1 MGLAIN
7 INMNILDA
15 YLKDKLNEAALTFA
29 QLRKVRYG
37 DMRYYRDLITKIKN
51 EDPVTLTDGSHV
63 VIASDQYKKLNK
75 AVFGTEGI
83 PKDWVNQIGQ
93 MPGGDKVLLR
103 TVSAG
108 GDPNRMPKGFTLK
121 LENGE
126 SIKLSDIDKITVRE
140 NYNRGDVAEI
150 FMGLAVTAKILYHNK
165 EEVTFDDCLKIIN
178 ESTINSAD
186 GSLTFGSPIIYQDGE
201 PDRLDV
207 NIRVRKNSM
216 YHVEKVVLADG
227 DTNEFKGFFQ
237 SAISYINSKSPIIEK
252 IKLPKLDKASN
263 KVIIRGVGTE
273 DQKGT
278 KADLVLQVDNT
289 VINLLSV
296 KANTRQVGQIT
307 RSLNT
312 LALKTK
318 AGVDLQ
324 AHFNEFFGLNVF
336 KINQQAFVQDP
347 TEALR
352 DAYTGAVQSLNTAV
366 NSPQQEFNFLD
377 ATFNFLQHH
386 ATLGSDID
394 IVMLSADPNNPMF
407 TNLKFDETLKTK
419 LEKVNFIFRPPR
431 QSGNP
436 IVLVNIFP
444 EEKIEELP
452 DFDQEIGLYS
462 IRSYLQKSG
471 NVRTVI
477 EIGNGAHLL
486 ADQKISINSSTMEN
500 IKETASAGST
510 SAGNVATVNAPLGKG
525 KMIKRQKVVSADANE
540 VGMFPKE
547 IKEKAVRY
555 DKGEQVKG
563 SDPTPKAK
571 PGRTKHPFTG
581 KLVGDSMTNDKND
594 KLKEGVLDASD
605 EDGWMA
611 KEQLY
616 KTAQYA
622 INLHKLIGDTDNLE
636 PWIQSKITKAADYL
650 GSVKHYME
658 YEQVNPHPTDEP
670 DDESVAP
677 AMDMI
682 GLESANPRLKKGME
696 RIFGNAQEDLAT
708 SLVK

>member
-1 MGLAIN
+1 
-7 INMNILDA
+7 MNILNA
-15 YLKDKLNEAALTFA
+15 YIKDKLNEAALTFA
-29 QLRKVRYG
+29 ELRKVRYG

-83 PKDWVNQIGQ
+83 PKDLVKQVGQIK
-93 MPGGDKVLLR
+93 GGDNVLLR

-165 EEVTFDDCLKIIN
+165 EEVTFEDCLKIIN

-186 GSLTFGSPIIYQDGE
+186 GSLTFGSPIIYEDGE

-227 DTNEFKGFFQ
+227 DTNEFRGFFQ

-252 IKLPKLDKASN
+252 IKLPKEDKASN
-263 KVIIRGVGTE
+263 KVIVRGVGTE

-307 RSLNT
+307 RSTNT
-312 LALKTK
+312 PALITK
-318 AGVDLQ
+318 AGTDLQ
-324 AHFNEFFGLNVF
+324 THFNEFFGLNVF
-336 KINQQAFVQDP
+336 KINQQAFSQDP

-352 DAYTGAVQSLNTAV
+352 DAYAGAAQSLNTAV
-366 NSPQQEFNFLD
+366 STPQQEFNFLD
-377 ATFNFLQHH
+377 ATFKFLQHH
-386 ATLGSDID
+386 TTLGSDID
-394 IVMLSADPNNPMF
+394 IVMLGADPNNPMF
-407 TNLKFDETLKTK
+407 TNLKFDETLRTK
-419 LEKVNFIFRPPR
+419 LEKVNFIFRPPKP
-431 QSGNP
+431 SGNP
-436 IVLVNIFP
+436 TLFINIFP

-452 DFDQEIGLYS
+452 NFDQEMGLYS
-462 IRSYLQKSG
+462 IRTYLQATG
-471 NVRTVI
+471 NIRTVI

-510 SAGNVATVNAPLGKG
+510 SAGNVATVNTPLGNG
-525 KMIKRQKVVSADANE
+525 KMIRRQKVVSADANK
-540 VGMFPKE
+540 VGMFPKTE
-547 IKEKAVRY
+547 ALKQGKQVTMQNSKRNNKENPYK
-555 DKGEQVKG
+555 
-563 SDPTPKAK
+563 
-571 PGRTKHPFTG
+571 G
-581 KLVGDSMTNDKND
+581 KLVGGAMSENK
-594 KLKEGVLDASD
+594 KIKEGVLDASD

-622 INLHKLIGDTDNLE
+622 IKLHQLIGDTDNLE
-636 PWIQSKITKAADYL
+636 PWVQAKITKAADYL
-650 GSVKHYME
+650 GSIKHYME

-670 DDESVAP
+670 SSEEAIEPTADLIGMESV
-677 AMDMI
+677 
-682 GLESANPRLKKGME
+682 NPRVKKGMN
-696 RIFGNAQEDLAT
+696 RIFGSAQEDLVT

>member
-1 MGLAIN
+1 
-7 INMNILDA
+7 MNILNA
-15 YLKDKLNEAALTFA
+15 YIKDKLNEAALTFA
-29 QLRKVRYG
+29 ELRKVRYG

-108 GDPNRMPKGFTLK
+108 GDPNRMPTGFTLK

-165 EEVTFDDCLKIIN
+165 EEVTFDDCLKIIS

-186 GSLTFGSPIIYQDGE
+186 GSLTFGSPIMYNDGE

-207 NIRVRKNSM
+207 NIRVRKNSL
-216 YHVEKVVLADG
+216 YHVEKVVLEEG
-227 DTNEFKGFFQ
+227 DQNEFRGFFQ

-252 IKLPKLDKASN
+252 IKLPKEDKASN
-263 KVIIRGVGTE
+263 KVIVRGVGTE

-296 KANTRQVGQIT
+296 KANTRQVGQVT

-312 LALKTK
+312 PALKSK

-347 TEALR
+347 IETLRGAYAEA
-352 DAYTGAVQSLNTAV
+352 AQVLNTAV
-366 NSPQQEFNFLD
+366 NTPQQEFNFLD
-377 ATFNFLQHH
+377 ATFKFLHH
-386 ATLGSDID
+386 HTTLEKDID
-394 IVMLSADPNNPMF
+394 IVMLGADPNNPIF
-407 TNLKFDETLKTK
+407 TNLKFDETLKVK
-419 LEKVNFIFRPPR
+419 LEKVNFIFKPPTET
-431 QSGNP
+431 GNP
-436 IVLVNIFP
+436 TLWVNVFP
-444 EEKIEELP
+444 EEKMEELP
-452 DFDQEIGLYS
+452 NFDSEMGLYS
-462 IRSYLQKSG
+462 IRSYLQQAG
-471 NVRTVI
+471 NIRTVI

-486 ADQKISINSSTMEN
+486 ADQNISINSSTMEN
-500 IKETASAGST
+500 IKETASAGGT
-510 SAGNVATVNAPLGKG
+510 GAGNVATVNAPLGKG
-525 KMIKRQKVVSADANE
+525 KVIRREKAVSADANK
-540 VGMFPKE
+540 VGMFSKAV
-547 IKEKAVRY
+547 KEKAV
-555 DKGEQVKG
+555 GVETGVQVTNKN
-563 SDPTPKAK
+563 STRFNNKENPYK
-571 PGRTKHPFTG
+571 G
-581 KLVGDSMTNDKND
+581 KLVGDSMTNEKND

-616 KTAQYA
+616 KIAQYA
-622 INLHKLIGDTDNLE
+622 IKLHQMIGDTDNLE
-636 PWIQSKITKAADYL
+636 PWIQAKITKSADYM
-650 GSVKHYME
+650 GSIKHYME

-670 DDESVAP
+670 SDAEALEPTMDIMGMESV
-677 AMDMI
+677 D
-682 GLESANPRLKKGME
+682 PRIKKGMG
-696 RIFGNAQEDLAT
+696 RIFASANEDLAT

>member
-1 MGLAIN
+1 VGLAIN
-7 INMNILDA
+7 INMNILNA
-15 YLKDKLNEAALTFA
+15 YIKDKLNEAALTFA
-29 QLRKVRYG
+29 ELRKVRYG

-51 EDPVTLTDGSHV
+51 GDPVTLTDGSHV

-75 AVFGTEGI
+75 AVFGTAGI
-83 PKDWVNQIGQ
+83 PKDWNKQVGVIK
-93 MPGGDKVLLR
+93 GGDKVLLR
-103 TVSAG
+103 TLSAG

-165 EEVTFDDCLKIIN
+165 EEATFEDCLKIIS
-178 ESTINSAD
+178 ESTIDSAK
-186 GSLTFGSPIIYQDGE
+186 GSLTFGSPIIYEDGE

-216 YHVEKVVLADG
+216 YH
-227 DTNEFKGFFQ
+227 
-237 SAISYINSKSPIIEK
+237 ISYINSKSPIIEK
-252 IKLPKLDKASN
+252 IKLPKEDKSSN
-263 KVIIRGVGTE
+263 KVVVRGVGTE

-296 KANTRQVGQIT
+296 KANTKQVGQIT
-307 RSLNT
+307 RSMNT
-312 LALKTK
+312 PALITK
-318 AGVDLQ
+318 AGTDLQ
-324 AHFNEFFGLNVF
+324 THFNEFFGLNVF
-336 KINQQAFVQDP
+336 KINQQAFAQDP
-347 TEALR
+347 AEALR
-352 DAYTGAVQSLNTAV
+352 DAYAGAAQLLNTAV
-366 NSPQQEFNFLD
+366 NTPQQEFNFLD
-377 ATFNFLQHH
+377 ATFKFLHHH

-394 IVMLSADPNNPMF
+394 IVMLGADPNNPMF

-419 LEKVNFIFRPPR
+419 LEKVNFVFRPPR

-436 IVLVNIFP
+436 TLFINIFP

-452 DFDQEIGLYS
+452 NFDSEMGLYS
-462 IRSYLQKSG
+462 IRTYLQATG
-471 NVRTVI
+471 NIRTVI

-486 ADQKISINSSTMEN
+486 ADQKISINSSNMEN
-500 IKETASAGST
+500 IKETSFAGST
-510 SAGNVATVNAPLGKG
+510 SAGNVATVNAPLGNG
-525 KMIKRQKVVSADANE
+525 KMIRRQKVVSADANK

-547 IKEKAVRY
+547 VIEK
-555 DKGEQVKG
+555 
-563 SDPTPKAK
+563 
-571 PGRTKHPFTG
+571 
-581 KLVGDSMTNDKND
+581 GDSMKNNKND
-594 KLKEGVLDASD
+594 KLKEGVLDAAD

-622 INLHKLIGDTDNLE
+622 IKLHQLIGDTDNLE
-636 PWIQSKITKAADYL
+636 PWIQAKITKAADYL
-650 GSVKHYME
+650 SSIKHYME

-670 DDESVAP
+670 SSEEAIEPTMDMMGMESV
-677 AMDMI
+677 
-682 GLESANPRLKKGME
+682 NPRVKKGMS
-696 RIFGNAQEDLAT
+696 RIFGSAQEDLAT

>member
-29 QLRKVRYG
+29 ELRKVRYG

-108 GDPNRMPKGFTLK
+108 GDPNRMPTGFTLK

-165 EEVTFDDCLKIIN
+165 EEVTFDDCLKIIS

-186 GSLTFGSPIIYQDGE
+186 GSLTFGSPIMYNDGE

-216 YHVEKVVLADG
+216 YHVEKVVLEEG
-227 DTNEFKGFFQ
+227 DQNEFRGFFQ

-252 IKLPKLDKASN
+252 IRLPKEDKASN

-312 LALKTK
+312 PALKTK

-336 KINQQAFVQDP
+336 KINQQAFAQDP
-347 TEALR
+347 SEALR
-352 DAYTGAVQSLNTAV
+352 GAYAEAAQLLNTAV
-366 NSPQQEFNFLD
+366 NTPQQEFNFLD
-377 ATFNFLQHH
+377 ATFKFLHYH
-386 ATLGSDID
+386 ATLEKDID
-394 IVMLSADPNNPMF
+394 IVMLGADPNNPIF
-407 TNLKFDETLKTK
+407 TNLKFDETLKAK

-436 IVLVNIFP
+436 TLFVNIFP

-452 DFDQEIGLYS
+452 NFDSEMGLYS
-462 IRSYLQKSG
+462 IRSYLQQTG
-471 NVRTVI
+471 NIRTVI

-486 ADQKISINSSTMEN
+486 ADQNISINSSTMEN
-500 IKETASAGST
+500 IKETASAGGT
-510 SAGNVATVNAPLGKG
+510 GAGNVATVNAPLGKG
-525 KMIKRQKVVSADANE
+525 KVIRREQVVSADANK
-540 VGMFPKE
+540 VGMFPKTV
-547 IKEKAVRY
+547 KEKAVGV
-555 DKGEQVKG
+555 KTGVQVKTKT
-563 SDPTPKAK
+563 DYPAQAK
-571 PGRTKHPFTG
+571 RPENYTKG
-581 KLVGDSMTNDKND
+581 KLVGDSMTNEKND

-622 INLHKLIGDTDNLE
+622 IKLHQLIGDTDNLE
-636 PWIQSKITKAADYL
+636 PWIQAKITKAADYL
-650 GSVKHYME
+650 SSIKHYME

-670 DDESVAP
+670 SDAEALEPTMDVMGMESVDP
-677 AMDMI
+677 RI
-682 GLESANPRLKKGME
+682 KKGLSRIFTSAN
-696 RIFGNAQEDLAT
+696 EDLAT

>member
-1 MGLAIN
+1 
-7 INMNILDA
+7 MNILNA
-15 YLKDKLNEAALTFA
+15 YIKDKLNEAALTFA

-83 PKDWVNQIGQ
+83 PKDWVKQVGQIK
-93 MPGGDKVLLR
+93 GGDNVLLR

-165 EEVTFDDCLKIIN
+165 EEVTFEDCLKIIN

-186 GSLTFGSPIIYQDGE
+186 GSLTFGSPIIYEDGE

-216 YHVEKVVLADG
+216 YHVEKIVLADG
-227 DTNEFKGFFQ
+227 DTNEFRGFFQ

-252 IKLPKLDKASN
+252 IKLPKEDKSSN
-263 KVIIRGVGTE
+263 KVVVRGVGTE

-296 KANTRQVGQIT
+296 KANTKQVGQIT
-307 RSLNT
+307 RSMNT
-312 LALKTK
+312 PALITK
-318 AGVDLQ
+318 AGTDLQ
-324 AHFNEFFGLNVF
+324 THFNEFFGLNVF
-336 KINQQAFVQDP
+336 KINQQAFAQDP

-352 DAYTGAVQSLNTAV
+352 DAYAGAAQSLNTAV
-366 NSPQQEFNFLD
+366 NTPQQEFNFLD
-377 ATFNFLQHH
+377 ATFKFLQHH
-386 ATLGSDID
+386 TTLGSDID
-394 IVMLSADPNNPMF
+394 IVMLGADPNNPMF
-407 TNLKFDETLKTK
+407 TNLKFDETLRTK

-436 IVLVNIFP
+436 TLFINIFP

-452 DFDQEIGLYS
+452 NFDSEMGLYS
-462 IRSYLQKSG
+462 IRTYLQATG
-471 NVRTVI
+471 NIRTVI

-510 SAGNVATVNAPLGKG
+510 SAGNVATVNTPLGNG
-525 KMIKRQKVVSADANE
+525 KMIRRQKVVSADANK
-540 VGMFPKE
+540 VGMFPKTE
-547 IKEKAVRY
+547 ALKQGKQVTMKNSKRNNKENPYK
-555 DKGEQVKG
+555 
-563 SDPTPKAK
+563 
-571 PGRTKHPFTG
+571 G
-581 KLVGDSMTNDKND
+581 KLVGGAMSENK
-594 KLKEGVLDASD
+594 KIKEGVLDASD

-622 INLHKLIGDTDNLE
+622 IKLHQLIGDTDNLE
-636 PWIQSKITKAADYL
+636 PWVQAKITKAADYL
-650 GSVKHYME
+650 GSIKHYME
-658 YEQVNPHPTDEP
+658 YELVNPHPTDEP
-670 DDESVAP
+670 SGEEALEPTADLMSMESVN
-677 AMDMI
+677 
-682 GLESANPRLKKGME
+682 SRVQKGMD
-696 RIFGNAQEDLAT
+696 RIFGSAQEDLAT
-708 SLVK
+708 SIVK